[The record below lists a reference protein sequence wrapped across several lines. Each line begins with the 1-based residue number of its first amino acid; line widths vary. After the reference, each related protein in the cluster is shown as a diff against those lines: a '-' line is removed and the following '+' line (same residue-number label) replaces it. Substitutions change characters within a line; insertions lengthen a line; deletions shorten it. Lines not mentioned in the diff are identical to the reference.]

1 MTNETNNASSA
12 QAWDAITARAS
23 GVVQIT
29 IGRDS
34 DKAKFKSKLVQIDL
48 STLPD
53 DAIAFALH
61 YGLKQYIADGTAGS
75 ADQGGFDVG
84 VEQRVKKLKEA
95 DFRRASGE
103 RGPKQDTP
111 ESLALKNAT
120 AALRKRLAA
129 AGQKADASAIKAAA
143 QKAVEANPKW
153 VADAKKEL
161 AERAK
166 LIDSLDLGDILGDL
180 LGMTDN
186 EEEAE
191 IEA

>member
-1 MTNETNNASSA
+1 MTNETNNTVAN
-12 QAWDAITARAS
+12 AWDIIEGISAS
-23 GVVQIT
+23 GSLTLT

-34 DKAKFKSKLVQIDL
+34 DKAKFKARTVTIDL
-48 STLPD
+48 HTLPNESL
-53 DAIAFALH
+53 AFALH

-84 VEQRVKKLKEA
+84 VDQRVKKLKEA

-180 LGMTDN
+180 LGMTEGDAD
-186 EEEAE
+186 ESTEA
-191 IEA
+191 